1 MNIMLFLSSY
11 DTGKYWASTD
21 FDLKKKK
28 KKKNT
33 VIDYIFFS
41 SPGIN
46 QC

>member
-28 KKKNT
+28 KKNT